1 MRPGDKVILK
11 TNAPLKIW
19 GIHRER
25 LLGNIYTIRLIKSL
39 TSGIEAYTFEAYMF
53 EELRGYVF
61 PADEFIPYKGLTV
74 LIDRRRKRT

>member
-19 GIHRER
+19 GIRRER
-25 LLGNIYTIRLIKSL
+25 LLGNIYTIRLIKNSNFE
-39 TSGIEAYTFEAYMF
+39 IEAYMF
-53 EELRGYVF
+53 EELGGYVF

>member
-19 GIHRER
+19 SIRREW
-25 LLGNIYTIRLIKSL
+25 LLGNIYTIRLIKNSNFE
-39 TSGIEAYTFEAYMF
+39 IEAYMF

-61 PADEFIPYKGLTV
+61 PADEFIPYKGLSV